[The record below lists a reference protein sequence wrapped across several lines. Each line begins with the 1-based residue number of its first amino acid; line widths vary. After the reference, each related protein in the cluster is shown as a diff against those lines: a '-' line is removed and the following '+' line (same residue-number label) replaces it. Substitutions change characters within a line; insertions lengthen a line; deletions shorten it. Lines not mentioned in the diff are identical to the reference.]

1 MPDLHENSEEL
12 YGSGK
17 RTAGNALRGTR
28 LAIKGASRAV
38 QAAGNAVK
46 AARAGIKAGETVG
59 RILVMILQA
68 LGITGIAG
76 PDGGTPEKP
85 VGLVYIGLCGTDGR
99 VTVHRLPG
107 GVKVFHGPLVSL
119 RLVHQVFH
127 GTQFVTERSADGFAF
142 LIEFDVEAAGGR
154 CPTHLIQIEIDVRA
168 LDVADVVKTV
178 LACEQFYK
186 YVMNTI
192 F

>member
-68 LGITGIAG
+68 LGITGIAVL
-76 PDGGTPEKP
+76 GGLFLCFVIAWVFYVQLAPSASSGMAKTPMTVRCREAGSPLPPAWAPLRSRNRMGIFSLSKIW
-85 VGLVYIGLCGTDGR
+85 GLTAGIFGT
-99 VTVHRLPG
+99 VRLRN
-107 GVKVFHGPLVSL
+107 L
-119 RLVHQVFH
+119 R
-127 GTQFVTERSADGFAF
+127 
-142 LIEFDVEAAGGR
+142 
-154 CPTHLIQIEIDVRA
+154 
-168 LDVADVVKTV
+168 
-178 LACEQFYK
+178 
-186 YVMNTI
+186 
-192 F
+192 